1 MSEYSTVF
9 GDTDNLPDTQE
20 EEEMKSKKANNKSL
34 VTNNGD

>member
-20 EEEMKSKKANNKSL
+20 EEMKSKKANNKSL